1 MKDWVCKENWLP
13 EEREEKQRRVLYKKE
28 QRKNKTWKH
37 WRVTGSLMLPKREVR
52 SQREQT
58 RVTKGLITHAR
69 EPVFY
74 PKGNG
79 IVTKWIYFSPRIT
92 WYVLDTSFSPIMLEF
107 SQNCLLRKLIFS
119 LFQMMKLTHIYSRN
133 FRKCAKASSIIEKKI
148 TQNLFLQS

>member
-1 MKDWVCKENWLP
+1 
-13 EEREEKQRRVLYKKE
+13 
-28 QRKNKTWKH
+28 
-37 WRVTGSLMLPKREVR
+37 MLPKREVR

-133 FRKCAKASSIIEKKI
+133 FRKCAKASSIIEKKNYTKPLLAELTINNFWEHILPVFFFSYPYFKIAEI
-148 TQNLFLQS
+148 TSIW